1 MNCKEKKTLF
11 FYLELLEEEDGR
23 RVSLEAEIEVKSA
36 IQEAYSAVIAAD
48 HQLPSAAGTTLDFS
62 TDLLWDFAF
71 PSSQFLLEELEFP
84 PLVHFSPSLLWIG
97 FRITDRKLKP

>member
-1 MNCKEKKTLF
+1 M
-11 FYLELLEEEDGR
+11 
-23 RVSLEAEIEVKSA
+23 SLEAEIEVKSA

-84 PLVHFSPSLLWIG
+84 PLVHFPFSMMD
-97 FRITDRKLKP
+97 RISDHKPKTTTLKIYLFSF